1 MAGLRRVT
9 EEIYWSGCPSRYTL
23 ERAKDEGVQLVVN
36 LTYECTD
43 YSLPEGMKLLHY
55 PIPDFG
61 FVPPEDFLLNVV
73 IPLSEYIL
81 EGEKVLIHCVGGIG
95 RSGTAVAMLLVY
107 FYGFDPGKALDR
119 VYGLGGG
126 PQSAVQEVAFRWFS
140 RLAKIRRREALV
152 ELLKFTAERFFG
164 AGVEHASTVA
174 NISLDVLEVLEEKY
188 EVSEKD
194 KAAAYVGGLLHDI
207 AKKQDDARHH
217 VLGAEIAKKL
227 DIVDELADRN
237 LVSKVILH
245 HRRKTD
251 MLGDEE
257 LVSLGEGAVLSAAA
271 VRLADAFKSAYI
283 GEGTYWRTTLKD
295 DVLSVAGIPSSVNR
309 FKEKS
314 EALSRFTGLKVELD
328 ESALR
333 YYSGFFMM

>member
-1 MAGLRRVT
+1 MRGMAGLRRVT
-9 EEIYWSGCPSRYTL
+9 GEIYWSGCPSSYTL
-23 ERAKDEGVQLVVN
+23 ERARDEDVQLVVN

-73 IPLSEYIL
+73 IPLSEYIP
-81 EGEKVLIHCVGGIG
+81 EGKKVLIHCVGGIG
-95 RSGTAVAMLLVY
+95 RSGTAIAMLLVY
-107 FYGFDPGKALDR
+107 FYCFDPSKALYR
-119 VYGLGGG
+119 VFRLGGG
-126 PQSAVQEVAFRWFS
+126 PQSAIQEVAFRWFS
-140 RLAKIRRREALV
+140 RLAKIRHRGALIGV
-152 ELLKFTAERFFG
+152 LGFAAKRTFG
-164 AGVEHASTVA
+164 AGIEHASTVA
-174 NISLDVLEVLEEKY
+174 NISLDILEVLEEKY
-188 EVSEKD
+188 NVDERD

-217 VLGAEIAKKL
+217 ILGAEIAKKL
-227 DIVDELADRN
+227 KTIDELADRN

-251 MLGDEE
+251 MLEDKE

-283 GEGTYWRTTLKD
+283 GEGTYWRTMLKD
-295 DVLSVAGIPSSVNR
+295 NVLSVSGIPVSYTHLTLPTILLV
-309 FKEKS
+309 
-314 EALSRFTGLKVELD
+314 
-328 ESALR
+328 
-333 YYSGFFMM
+333 